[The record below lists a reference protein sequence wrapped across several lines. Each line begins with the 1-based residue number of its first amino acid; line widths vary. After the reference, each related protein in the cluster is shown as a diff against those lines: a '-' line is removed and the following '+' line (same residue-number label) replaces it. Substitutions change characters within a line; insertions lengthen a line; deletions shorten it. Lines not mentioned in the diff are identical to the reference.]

1 MIHPIELLKL
11 ATREG
16 VVAKKELGQ
25 NFLIDD
31 LTVDFILDQ
40 FSNSDIVMEIGPGL
54 GVITLPLLEK
64 VKMLWCIE
72 KDQRMVK
79 FLRQQF
85 SSYKLPAS
93 TQRGEQAT
101 SYKLIVGDY
110 LRESTELKKHIPKPY
125 KIFGNIPYYITKPII
140 QDILFSPLETQ
151 PTEAILMIQKEV
163 AERLIGKDGSEGIL
177 TIIAQLHARVELLA
191 HVPKT
196 AFRPQP
202 KVDSALVKLT
212 LGEEYSKATLLREQ
226 NISEQDFIRLV
237 KACFANRRKKL
248 RNTLSAFLR
257 SEPSQAEALLKQAG
271 IDPDLRSE
279 NLKFEE
285 WVALAN
291 TIQGFVKKG
300 E

>member
-1 MIHPIELLKL
+1 MIHPLELLKL

-16 VVAKKELGQ
+16 IIATKSLGQ

-40 FSNSDIVMEIGPGL
+40 FSKDDVVLEIGPGL
-54 GVITLPLLEK
+54 GVITLPLVEK
-64 VKMLWCIE
+64 VREVWSVE

-79 FLRQQF
+79 FLNQVKTPSFISPLPRGRQ
-85 SSYKLPAS
+85 S
-93 TQRGEQAT
+93 RGEARLKIIQ
-101 SYKLIVGDY
+101 GDY
-110 LRESTELKKHIPKPY
+110 LRESTELKKHISKPY
-125 KIFGNIPYYITKPII
+125 KIFGNIPYYITKPIV
-140 QDILFSPLETQ
+140 QDILFSPIETQ

-177 TIIAQLHARVELLA
+177 TIIAQLRARVELLA
-191 HVPKT
+191 YVPKT

-202 KVDSALVKLT
+202 KVDSALVKIT
-212 LGEEYSKATLLREQ
+212 LGEMYSKAKLLRERGIQ
-226 NISEQDFIRLV
+226 EEDFIRIV

-248 RNTLSAFLR
+248 RNTLAAFLR
-257 SEPSQAEALLKQAG
+257 SEPSQAEALLKQSG

-285 WVALAN
+285 WVKLADA
-291 TIQGFVKKG
+291 IKSK
-300 E
+300 